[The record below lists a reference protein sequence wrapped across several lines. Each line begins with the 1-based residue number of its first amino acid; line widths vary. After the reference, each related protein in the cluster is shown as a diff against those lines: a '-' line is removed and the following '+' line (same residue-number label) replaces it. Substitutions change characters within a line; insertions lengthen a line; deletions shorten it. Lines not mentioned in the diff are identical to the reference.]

1 MNNSV
6 IDLRT
11 ALEQIKA
18 YPGQYI
24 ETDVEADPHL
34 EIAGAYRKVGAGG
47 TIMRPTTNNGPVMMF
62 NNIKGYPGKR
72 IVTGVLGSR
81 KRMGI
86 FMDTPADRLGFLLND
101 CANNPTPP
109 VLAEGSAPCQEV
121 VIKADDPDFDVRKII
136 PIIQTSY
143 DDPGPCIT
151 MGLCRVTDPETGI
164 SDVTIHR
171 MFLQDGKDEITIL
184 AHPRVTRH
192 IGMMIQKAEDAG
204 KPLPISVSIGLDPA
218 IYMSCTFTPPA
229 TPYGFDEL
237 SIAGAL
243 RGRPV
248 ELAKCLT
255 VDATAIANAE
265 FVIEGEIPPG
275 VTVKEDRM
283 TGKGLALA
291 EFPGYNGKAM
301 TANIIKIKAITH
313 RKDPIYQ
320 TLLGPSEEH
329 VTMAGIPTEACILNL
344 LEKSVPGFVQ
354 NVYCHSAGGGKFMA
368 VLQVKKTSPQHEG
381 MQRQAALAAFTAFY
395 ELKHVFLVDED
406 VDPFDST
413 DVFWAMTTRF
423 QGNIDTVFIPGIY
436 QHHVDPSAWPYYS
449 YTSRIPGAS
458 CKAIFDCT
466 VPFDLKDKFI
476 RARFQDVDPKKFYP
490 DFE

>member
-6 IDLRT
+6 QDLRT

-18 YPGQYI
+18 YPGHYI

-34 EIAGAYRKVGAGG
+34 EIAGVYRRVGAGG
-47 TIMRPTTNNGPVMMF
+47 TIMRPTTNNGPAMMF
-62 NNIKGYPGKR
+62 NNIKGHPGKR
-72 IVTGVLGSR
+72 LVIGVLASR

-86 FMDTPADRLGFLLND
+86 LMDTPHDRLGFLLND
-101 CANNPTPP
+101 CVNNPTPP
-109 VLAEGSAPCQEV
+109 VLADGSVPCQEV
-121 VIKADDPDFDVRKII
+121 VHRADDPCFDVHKII
-136 PIIQTSY
+136 PVIQTSL

-151 MGLCRVTDPETGI
+151 MGLCRATDPETGVT
-164 SDVTIHR
+164 DVTVCR

-184 AHPRVTRH
+184 VHPKVTRH
-192 IGMMIQKAEDAG
+192 IGIMLLKAEKAG

-229 TPYGFDEL
+229 TPFGYDEL
-237 SIAGAL
+237 SVAGAL

-248 ELAKCLT
+248 ELAKCIAI
-255 VDATAIANAE
+255 DGTAIANAE
-265 FVIEGEIPPG
+265 YVIEGIIHPD
-275 VTVKEDRM
+275 VTVKEDKL

-301 TANIIKIKAITH
+301 PANVIKIKAITH
-313 RKDPIYQ
+313 RANPIYQ

-329 VTMAGIPTEACILNL
+329 VTMAGIPTEACILNMA
-344 LEKSVPGFVQ
+344 EKSIPGFVK

-368 VLQVKKTSPQHEG
+368 VMQVEKTVPQHEG

-449 YTSRIPGAS
+449 AFSRTPGAS
-458 CKAIFDCT
+458 CKTIFDCT
-466 VPFDLKDKFI
+466 VPYELKEKFI
-476 RARFQDVDPKKFYP
+476 RARFQDVDVKKFIP